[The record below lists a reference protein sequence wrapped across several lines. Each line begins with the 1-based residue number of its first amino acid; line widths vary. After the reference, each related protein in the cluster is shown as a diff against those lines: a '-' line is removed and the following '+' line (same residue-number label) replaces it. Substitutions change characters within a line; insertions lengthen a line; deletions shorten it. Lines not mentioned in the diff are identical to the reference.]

1 VGKRL
6 RGDPRLRDQLAAA
19 HHNRIPLSEWRS
31 WSEDDQD
38 AALAWLGY
46 LAEQRAA
53 TCSGC
58 GTRRDEWINPKTKR
72 RYRNPPYVAEIVECP
87 GCAECEAAEATLK
100 GDPHR
105 RSKHVVLKPYVETG
119 PDDDLHPEAVGR

>member
-6 RGDPRLRDQLAAA
+6 RGDPRLRDELAAA
-19 HHNRIPLSEWRS
+19 DRNRIPHSEFKA

-38 AALAWLGY
+38 KALAYLGF

-53 TCSGC
+53 TCRGC
-58 GTRRDEWINPKTKR
+58 GTRRDEWINPKTGR
-72 RYRNPPYVAEIVECP
+72 RYRNPPYLAEVVECP
-87 GCAECEAAEATLK
+87 GCAEIEGAEEALK

-105 RSKHVVLKPYVETG
+105 RSKHVHLLPFVETG
-119 PDDDLHPEAVGR
+119 PDDDLHPGAG